1 MKLNSI
7 YFVLIFIIF
16 PFHFLSAQQT
26 STINKSGFIPAE
38 KIFQLLYVPF
48 EVPEGTT
55 EIVVTEEYD
64 QMSDNVLNLGIYD
77 PRGYKDGNVIG
88 FRGWSGGAKKNFF
101 ISEEAASTGYVPGKI
116 YSGTW
121 NILVYPSK
129 ISAKGLNWKLTIGLT
144 AGTHK
149 KEFVVQLGKEV
160 INHVQNWYRGDL
172 HMHTLH
178 SDGKRNTDELVSEAK
193 EKKLDFIVST
203 EHNTNSANLSW
214 GKYDSQNLL
223 IINGEEVTTT
233 KDGHWNAI
241 GLSASTLVDWRYQPE
256 DNLVKGQIDKVHM
269 DNGLAIINHPFYDKG
284 TRTFN
289 FDVKDFDGIEIWN
302 GYWNALNE
310 KALNWWD
317 DLLKAGVFKIAIGA
331 SDTHQTSGSN
341 NNLGRPQTVVYSR
354 GLSREEVIS
363 GIRSGQVYL
372 AATDSIQLTFLLSS
386 GTNKAGIGEVLSQDN
401 TGLVTVHM
409 NLKGCKN
416 TTLNLIGSTGIIDTR
431 KVNDDNVELDFT
443 IKRGGNSYLRAELR
457 KANGDMVAMTNP
469 VWLKPFKK

>member
-7 YFVLIFIIF
+7 YVVLIFIIY

-26 STINKSGFIPAE
+26 STINKSGFIPAD
-38 KIFQLLYVPF
+38 KIFELLYVPF

-64 QMSDNVLNLGIYD
+64 RMSDNVLNLGIYD
-77 PRGYKDGNVIG
+77 PRGHKDGNVTG
-88 FRGWSGGAKKNFF
+88 FRGWSGGAKKKFF
-101 ISEEAASTGYVPGKI
+101 ISEAAASTGYLPGRI
-116 YSGTW
+116 HSGTW

-129 ISAKGLNWKLTIGLT
+129 ISAEGLNWKLTIVLST
-144 AGTHK
+144 GTHK
-149 KEFVVQLGKEV
+149 KEFVLREGKQV
-160 INHVQNWYRGDL
+160 INHVPNWYRGDL

-178 SDGKRNTDELVSEAK
+178 SDGKRNTDELVAEAK

-214 GKYDSQNLL
+214 GKYDTKKLL

-233 KDGHWNAI
+233 RDGHWNAI
-241 GLSASTLVDWRYQPE
+241 GLAAATLVDWRYQPK
-256 DNLVKGQIDKVHM
+256 DSLIKGQIEKVHI

-289 FDVKDFDGIEIWN
+289 FDEKEFDGIEIWN

-317 DLLKAGVFKIAIGA
+317 DLLKKGIFKIAIGA

-341 NNLGRPQTVVYSR
+341 NNLGRPQTVVYAK
-354 GLSREEVIS
+354 GLSRQEVIN
-363 GIRSGQVYL
+363 GIRSGRVYL
-372 AATDSIQLTFLLSS
+372 AATDSVKLTFLISS
-386 GTNKAGIGEVLSQDN
+386 GRNNAGIGELLSQEN
-401 TGLVTVHM
+401 TDPVTVH
-409 NLKGCKN
+409 LKLEGCKN
-416 TTLNLIGSTGIIDTR
+416 TTLKLIGSTGTIDTR
-431 KVNDDNVELDFT
+431 KVNEDNVVLDFT
-443 IKRGGNSYLRAELR
+443 IKRGDNSYLRAELR
-457 KANGDMVAMTNP
+457 KANGDMTAMTNP